1 MIAGFHQ
8 HKTQTRKPKPEQSPA
23 ARLTKPK
30 TSLQLESKLQ
40 IQRIIRISRILNHPV
55 DDHCQHFLLAR
66 LSLHQ
71 AVCLFLIHCYQM
83 HILICLKQVL
93 FRIKICRT
101 ETKFIITFV
110 IQPLSTPISCSILLK
125 IQVC

>member
-30 TSLQLESKLQ
+30 TSLQLEPKLQ
-40 IQRIIRISRILNHPV
+40 IPRIIRISRILNHPV

-66 LSLHQ
+66 LVSASGCMPVSDPLLSD
-71 AVCLFLIHCYQM
+71 A
-83 HILICLKQVL
+83 HINLS
-93 FRIKICRT
+93 
-101 ETKFIITFV
+101 ET
-110 IQPLSTPISCSILLK
+110 SIV
-125 IQVC
+125 QE